1 MTLQKLK
8 NIKYIRR
15 IRGTICILLV
25 IGVAYATYTYNIH
38 KNDKVLV
45 ECDLE
50 EYSFNRVYSNDKLV
64 FENKTS
70 KVEAPIGLVIS
81 GTMKYYPCTEQIVSI
96 IVTDNIISTRD
107 NISYNPIG
115 ENQVRKLR

>member
-1 MTLQKLK
+1 MTPQKLK

-25 IGVAYATYTYNIH
+25 IGVAYATYNIH

-45 ECDLE
+45 DCELE
-50 EYSFNRVYSNDKLV
+50 QYSFNRVYSNDKLV

-81 GTMKYYPCTEQIVSI
+81 GTMKYYPCTKQIISI
-96 IVTDNIISTRD
+96 VVTDNIIATRD

-115 ENQVRKLR
+115 ENQIRKLR